1 MRKDLLE
8 EAAFMLEKLANR
20 LEERMQ
26 ESFEMLDRIEA
37 LEAALRKIA
46 DRPEEIESKYEPDVG
61 GWVYWSAQR
70 IARAALAGGQ
80 DK

>member
-37 LEAALRKIA
+37 LEAALR
-46 DRPEEIESKYEPDVG
+46 EIEKLADSDDGISPGE
-61 GWVYWSAQR
+61 AIE
-70 IARAALAGGQ
+70 IASAALAGGQ

>member
-37 LEAALRKIA
+37 LEAALRWIA
-46 DRPEEIESKYEPDVG
+46 NTMIDSEVIEI
-61 GWVYWSAQR
+61 AL
-70 IARAALAGGQ
+70 AALAGEQ